1 MTERSRA
8 TAAALA
14 ALLILQSVMLT
25 ALYAGVAPHPPATTP
40 LFGIAPFIGAALSA
54 AAGSLILGPDR
65 NRAGR
70 TLGLL
75 AAIMALV
82 SFGPQ
87 KYLDPQLPLI
97 WPALICGQLA
107 AAVVIRNA
115 LRRP

>member
-1 MTERSRA
+1 
-8 TAAALA
+8 
-14 ALLILQSVMLT
+14 VLT

-40 LFGIAPFIGAALSA
+40 LFGIAPFIGASLSA
-54 AAGSLILGPDR
+54 AVGSLILGPDR
-65 NRAGR
+65 NRTGR
-70 TLGLL
+70 VLGLL

-87 KYLDPQLPLI
+87 KYLDPQLSLI

-115 LRRP
+115 LRKS